1 MSGLLL
7 GIVLSVRFI
16 IIIIITEEIHVYFSD
31 GFQAMP
37 ARPSDKGKMETK

>member
-1 MSGLLL
+1 LL
-7 GIVLSVRFI
+7 GIVLSVCTGFITI
-16 IIIIITEEIHVYFSD
+16 IIIIITEEIDVYFSD